1 MPKHQPGCREELR
14 RRMRAMMLE
23 LSCFEMALVRG
34 QAEAVSYSAG
44 APTFAPELGRWMRT
58 VEAVHDGLIS
68 LQRGWE
74 RLDDL
79 NQPTWV
85 NRAQSTALV
94 VSSGDDY
101 TGDLTPREP
110 SNRNP
115 KGKTFGALVT
125 ANEQLALFDIMSDV
139 EPLPDIR
146 ETWVLLYNARD
157 GFVYSELSLPV
168 RMPKSRIEKWADR
181 ILMPRLDMSTNK
193 FEPADE
199 GESGQDFN
207 FTIRR
212 R

>member
-1 MPKHQPGCREELR
+1 MANHQPGNREELR
-14 RRMRAMMLE
+14 RRIRAMRLE
-23 LSCFEMALVRG
+23 LSCFETALAGG

-58 VEAVHDGLIS
+58 VEAVHDGLMS

-74 RLDDL
+74 RLDQL
-79 NQPTWV
+79 NQPTWI
-85 NRAQSTALV
+85 NGAHSTALV
-94 VSSGDDY
+94 VSSGDNN

-125 ANEQLALFDIMSDV
+125 ANEQLALFDIMSEV
-139 EPLPDIR
+139 EPVPDIR

-168 RMPKSRIEKWADR
+168 RMPKSRIETWADR
-181 ILMPRLDMSTNK
+181 IILPRLDMSTNQ
-193 FEPADE
+193 FEPGDE
-199 GESGQDFN
+199 GDSGQDFT

>member
-1 MPKHQPGCREELR
+1 MPKSQPGSRNELR
-14 RRMRAMMLE
+14 RQLRAMKLE
-23 LSCFEMALVRG
+23 LSCFEAALARG

-44 APTFAPELGRWMRT
+44 APTFAPELARWMRT
-58 VEAVHDGLIS
+58 VEAVHDGLMS
-68 LQRGWE
+68 TQRGWE
-74 RLDDL
+74 RLDEM

-85 NRAQSTALV
+85 NRALSTALV

-101 TGDLTPREP
+101 TGDLTREP

-125 ANEQLALFDIMSDV
+125 ANEQLALFDIMPDV
-139 EPLPDIR
+139 EPVPDVN

-168 RMPKSRIEKWADR
+168 RMPKSHIDHWADR
-181 ILMPRLDMSTNK
+181 ILLPRLDMATNR

-199 GESGQDFN
+199 GESGQDFT
-207 FTIRR
+207 FTIHRR
-212 R
+212 

>member
-1 MPKHQPGCREELR
+1 MAKHRPGGREELR
-14 RRMRAMMLE
+14 QRLRAMNLE
-23 LSCFEMALVRG
+23 LSCFETALAKG
-34 QAEAVSYSAG
+34 QAESVSYSAG

-74 RLDDL
+74 RLDEL

-85 NRAQSTALV
+85 NRARSMALV

-101 TGDLTPREP
+101 TGDFSPRVP

-125 ANEQLALFDIMSDV
+125 ANEQLALFDMMPEV
-139 EPLPDIR
+139 EPVSDIR
-146 ETWVLLYNARD
+146 ETWVLLYNARH
-157 GFVYSELSLPV
+157 GFVHSELSLPV
-168 RMPKSRIEKWADR
+168 SMPKSRIENWADR
-181 ILMPRLDMSTNK
+181 ILLPRLDTSTNQ

-199 GESGQDFN
+199 GDSGQDFT
-207 FTIRR
+207 FTVQRR
-212 R
+212 

>member
-1 MPKHQPGCREELR
+1 MAKSQSCSREELCQR
-14 RRMRAMMLE
+14 LRAMHLE
-23 LSCFEMALVRG
+23 LSCFEKALARG

-58 VEAVHDGLIS
+58 VEGVHDGLVS
-68 LQRGWE
+68 LQRGWV
-74 RLDDL
+74 RLDEL

-85 NRAQSTALV
+85 NRALSTALV
-94 VSSGDDY
+94 VSSGDEY

-115 KGKTFGALVT
+115 KGKSFGALVT
-125 ANEQLALFDIMSDV
+125 ANEQLTLFDIMSDV
-139 EPLPDIR
+139 GPVPDIR
-146 ETWVLLYNARD
+146 ETWVVLYNARN

-168 RMPKSRIEKWADR
+168 RMPKSRIKDWADR
-181 ILMPRLDMSTNK
+181 ILLPRLDMSTSQ

-199 GESGQDFN
+199 GDSGQDFT
-207 FTIRR
+207 FTVRR